1 MAIFKLKPA
10 CKNYIWGGKKLIDE
24 YKFETNEKIL
34 AEAWMLSAHK
44 DGMSIITSG
53 KFAGKTFGEYLQQE
67 KIFEK
72 FPILIKFLDVK
83 DKISVQVHPDD
94 SYALKNE
101 NQFGKNEFW
110 YIIDAEPNAYIYYGF
125 KKKISKEE
133 FKRRIEEN
141 TLLEVLNKINVK
153 KGDSFFVSSGTL
165 HAAGSGVLIAE
176 IQENSNVTYRVFD
189 YGRDRPLHIE
199 KALDVTKLEPS
210 LNAKTFPHLADCKY
224 FTVDKINLDG
234 KILSEIGGTVDE
246 KNSLS
251 VLILDGIGKIF
262 ACGEELNFQKGDSIF
277 ISANSGDWKICGS
290 CDALL
295 TTI

>member
-1 MAIFKLKPA
+1 MAVFKLKPA

-153 KGDSFFVSSGTL
+153 KGDSFFVSQKFKKSI
-165 HAAGSGVLIAE
+165 AG
-176 IQENSNVTYRVFD
+176 
-189 YGRDRPLHIE
+189 
-199 KALDVTKLEPS
+199 
-210 LNAKTFPHLADCKY
+210 AK
-224 FTVDKINLDG
+224 
-234 KILSEIGGTVDE
+234 
-246 KNSLS
+246 S
-251 VLILDGIGKIF
+251 V
-262 ACGEELNFQKGDSIF
+262 ASQRRIF
-277 ISANSGDWKICGS
+277 IG
-290 CDALL
+290 LVQ
-295 TTI
+295 

>member
-210 LNAKTFPHLADCKY
+210 LNAKNFPHLADCKY